1 MDLNYGQEYENF
13 RKEVQKFCKE
23 YSGVTITNK
32 KGGALTSLNAVADS
46 DKPDGQKVTRAEWQ
60 KVLIKNGYFARSIPK
75 EYGGYGGESDILKS
89 RIIATEFSKNK
100 IPPPMGCHLYTSPSP
115 RDRQK
120 YRMPAS
126 D

>member
-46 DKPDGQKVTRAEWQ
+46 DKSDGPVSYT
-60 KVLIKNGYFARSIPK
+60 
-75 EYGGYGGESDILKS
+75 
-89 RIIATEFSKNK
+89 
-100 IPPPMGCHLYTSPSP
+100 HLTLPTIYSV
-115 RDRQK
+115 
-120 YRMPAS
+120 
-126 D
+126 